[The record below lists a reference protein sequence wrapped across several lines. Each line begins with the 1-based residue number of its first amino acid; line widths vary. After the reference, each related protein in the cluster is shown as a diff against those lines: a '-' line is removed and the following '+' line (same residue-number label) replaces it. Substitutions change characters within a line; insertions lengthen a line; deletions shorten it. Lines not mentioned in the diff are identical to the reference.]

1 MDTNEDVQL
10 AHEGGKTEPTSGNKV
25 PLGGTAEGVADKEN
39 AKLSVGEFV
48 FPEFAVRFW
57 GIKHLMS
64 MRDKAVQG
72 FAKMEQMGQLGNSDT
87 AAEDDT
93 SALFGEDDFD
103 YEEVPDDYE
112 DTESDTVEMAIGGL
126 FTGEAKGYAVGG
138 VPQAPVAPQAP
149 TLGGGF
155 GSSGPPGFA
164 PGVTKKEKDTG
175 ALPEKQST
183 GMSTAENSLTGN
195 DAAYFESGTGDAASG
210 TDDGGH
216 GAGAGETDDIGEFG
230 AAVATGLGMMSGLG
244 AFGVMAGVLGNA
256 IAGRNPKPSQMSLT
270 SLAKD
275 SLSGKSAP
283 AATQDPAD
291 YDSPPGLDAA
301 PSTDTGAGMGAETG
315 AESSSGDS
323 SSGDS
328 SGGGGAQGG
337 GEDGSEGLAKGGLVS
352 KRTKKKY
359 AEGGYVPGNID
370 LHNRPIV
377 KNADG
382 SISTVRSTSFN
393 IKGKEV
399 LVPTVSDD
407 GRIMSD
413 EDAYN
418 TYIKTGKHLGM
429 FDTPEQATEYARKL
443 HEEQDKEYSGR
454 PKKKSGLAGKRR

>member
-1 MDTNEDVQL
+1 ME
-10 AHEGGKTEPTSGNKV
+10 AG
-25 PLGGTAEGVADKEN
+25 LG
-39 AKLSVGEFV
+39 VGE
-48 FPEFAVRFW
+48 
-57 GIKHLMS
+57 
-64 MRDKAVQG
+64 
-72 FAKMEQMGQLGNSDT
+72 
-87 AAEDDT
+87 
-93 SALFGEDDFD
+93 SA
-103 YEEVPDDYE
+103 
-112 DTESDTVEMAIGGL
+112 
-126 FTGEAKGYAVGG
+126 
-138 VPQAPVAPQAP
+138 
-149 TLGGGF
+149 
-155 GSSGPPGFA
+155 
-164 PGVTKKEKDTG
+164 
-175 ALPEKQST
+175 
-183 GMSTAENSLTGN
+183 
-195 DAAYFESGTGDAASG
+195 
-210 TDDGGH
+210 
-216 GAGAGETDDIGEFG
+216 
-230 AAVATGLGMMSGLG
+230 
-244 AFGVMAGVLGNA
+244 
-256 IAGRNPKPSQMSLT
+256 
-270 SLAKD
+270 
-275 SLSGKSAP
+275 
-283 AATQDPAD
+283 
-291 YDSPPGLDAA
+291 
-301 PSTDTGAGMGAETG
+301 TDTGAGMGAETG

-454 PKKKSGLAGKRR
+454 PKNKSGLAGKRR